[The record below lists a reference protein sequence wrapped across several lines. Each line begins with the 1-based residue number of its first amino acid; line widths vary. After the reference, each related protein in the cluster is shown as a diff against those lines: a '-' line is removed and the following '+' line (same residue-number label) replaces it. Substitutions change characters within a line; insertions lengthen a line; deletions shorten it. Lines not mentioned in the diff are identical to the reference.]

1 MFDISL
7 AASKVSDAFKSLFD
21 YAETAKERQSETQL
35 IKELKKSQKAIDTA
49 EKMFQ
54 IFFKHVE
61 ALPSEDKV
69 QIERLLKKFLENN

>member
-7 AASKVSDAFKSLFD
+7 AAAQVSEAFKRLFD
-21 YAETAKERQSETQL
+21 YAETSKERQSETQL
-35 IKELKKSQKAIDTA
+35 IKELKKSQKAVDTA

-54 IFFKHVE
+54 IFFKHLDV
-61 ALPSEDKV
+61 LPPEDKS